1 MFKRNMDVNLSYEQD
16 MLLRE
21 VEILDT
27 FGKIVKMRDVRQ
39 ISNSD
44 KRLYKEVYDGCQVH
58 LTNYGMFC
66 LYSFKSK

>member
-1 MFKRNMDVNLSYEQD
+1 MFKRNMDVNLSYKQD
-16 MLLRE
+16 MLLRG

-27 FGKIVKMRDVRQ
+27 IGKIVKMRDVRQ

-44 KRLYKEVYDGCQVH
+44 KRLYKEVYDSSQVH
-58 LTNYGMFC
+58 FTNYGIFC